1 MAVVCMG
8 AAGVLGSTAP
18 DVGAADK
25 GQVSGDGWAA
35 DFGDISDVSKTVV
48 DSVIDDADGSVERYR
63 FELSSP
69 QSVEVVLRLLNA
81 NADVFLEDADGEVLG
96 SGVELGKSDERFSLT
111 LAAGTYGVKVESAGP
126 VRYRLKLKVTEPVGE
141 PVGKSTS
148 ESPSDPE
155 TGTDPQ
161 ADADPG
167 TGTDFGDVWTAV
179 LDVGV
184 NDDAVG
190 YSRWAQTGSLT
201 PVLFDVD
208 GSSYDVILLAEI
220 AGGLYLGLR
229 RSLDTEFTLDI
240 DGQRFVGSQSLVP
253 AGLALRGT
261 YWWPTDGVLS
271 GSVGSVV
278 DVSLSAGSDT
288 LPERGAAPPGA
299 WFSDV
304 PDTHDGS
311 TSFTLELN
319 FDEADVEV
327 TAGSMADAL
336 TVTGGSLGVVT
347 EVSPAGKTWE
357 LTVTPD
363 TAGDVT
369 VSLSA
374 PTDCVTAHAV
384 CTADGRMLRNTAQAV
399 VRGTADDDT
408 PPVASVADASVA
420 EDVASGQAQ
429 VTVTLSQASGKDI
442 SVGYSARSGGKSV
455 DWHPVPD
462 GVDPAWDHSDFTKP
476 APGSRVAIPAGDTT
490 ATIAVAITDD
500 DIDEI
505 NESFTVELFSPTNAT
520 VDPGASSAEVIIVDD
535 DAAPEVSVTAGAA
548 VTEGAKATFTLT
560 MSRESSLDV
569 TVQVSTSAPDAGHEA
584 TAGDDYTP
592 LVDHAVVIPQYQTTE
607 TFTVSTLDDSIDE
620 QAEAFKVA
628 IEIPLSHPDR
638 YPDYYRATV
647 SATAGSATGTIDD
660 DDPPAGNADLSSL
673 TVDGVSVAGF
683 SAGTSEYQFGVD
695 ASVAQVTVLGVADG
709 AAAVA
714 YSGTD
719 ADRLTDGHQ
728 VGLREGRNVVT
739 VTVTA
744 ADGVTTKVYTVGIN
758 RGSEDPFG
766 WSAGDDFDT
775 LAAAENG
782 TVTGLW
788 SDGTTMWVA
797 DDTDGHETVFAYTL
811 ATKQRDPSKDI
822 DVRLSSGDSHVR
834 DIWSDGTT
842 MWVANQFEAKL
853 FAYTLAGGQRDPAK
867 DIDTDSAAGNDNPLG
882 LWSDGTTIWV
892 SDGHDTKLF
901 AYTLATQQRDPGKD
915 IDTDPD
921 RGPSG
926 LWSDG
931 TTMWVAD
938 QWASKIFAYTLATEQ
953 RDPDRDF
960 DTLSGYG
967 HRRPWSIWS
976 DGTTM
981 WVSGFLNDK
990 LFAYN
995 MPGNADPGNA
1005 DLSALTVDGVSVAGF
1020 SAGTTE
1026 YQFGVDAS
1034 VAQVTVLG
1042 VADGAAA
1049 VAYSGTDADRLTDGH
1064 QVGLSEGR
1072 NVVTVTVTAADNTTK
1087 EYTVGINR
1095 GSEDPFGWSA
1105 GEDFDTLAAAGNKSA
1120 DGLWSDGTTM
1130 WVSDDSWGNETIFAY
1145 TLATK
1150 QRDPSK
1156 DIHVRQTGAFGD
1168 AHVRDIWSDGT
1179 TMWVA
1184 NHFEAKLFAYTL
1196 ADGQRNPAKDLDT
1209 DGAAGNDSPLGLWSD
1224 GTTLWVSDTFSKK
1237 IFAYTLADGQR
1248 DPGKDID
1255 TDGTAS
1261 TGPVG
1266 LWSDGTTMWVADS
1279 FDAKLY
1285 AYTLADGQRD
1295 PDRDFDTLSGHGHT
1309 LPWAIWSDGATMWVS
1324 GFLNDKI
1331 FAYNMPGDAD
1341 PGNAELSALTVD
1353 GVSVA
1358 GFSARDTA
1366 YQFGVGASV
1375 ARVTVLGVADGAAAV
1390 VYSGTDADGLTD
1402 GHQVDLSEGRNNV
1415 RMTVTAADG
1424 RTRKGYT
1431 VSINRGSEAP
1441 YGWSAE
1447 DDFDTLAAADNRT
1460 VTGLWSDGTT
1470 MWVADDADGSERAF
1484 AYTLAT
1490 KQRDPGKDIDLRK
1503 PSRDTHVRSIWSDG
1517 TTMWMGESFDNKLYA
1532 FTLADG
1538 QRDPGKDIDIGN
1550 QYPYGLWSDGTTM
1563 WVSDIHKQKIFAYT
1577 LADGQRDPG
1586 KDFDTL
1592 DPANA
1597 RPAGLWSDGTT
1608 MWVANTWYDE
1618 KIFAYTLATKQRD
1631 PDRDFDTLFWDGQ
1644 DLPRAI
1650 WSDGTTM
1657 WVASNFSDKLF
1668 AYNMPGN
1675 ADLSALSLSAGTLTP
1690 AFGSG
1695 IRSYTVPVANSVSQV
1710 TVTAQEADAGN
1721 ATVVFLDGNDVEIPD
1736 ADDHA
1741 DGQQVDLALGDNTI
1755 KVKVTASDLVTTR
1768 VYTLTVHR
1776 AVPSWEVSV
1785 GSESIAEEG
1794 ETSTTVTVSTGGVTF
1809 TEAKTVT
1816 LVLAGTATE
1825 VDDYTVTAKTL
1836 TLAAG
1841 EVSANATVTAVDDA
1855 VEDSDE
1861 SIEITAMLDGAVIGV
1876 PQTITIE
1883 DNDGANTA
1891 PVFSP
1896 QSVTRQVA
1904 ENAAPGT
1911 PVGSPVTA
1919 TDADLHTLTYTL
1931 GGADAASFTIV
1942 AASGQIQTITG
1953 VVYDHEAASNTFSV
1967 TVTADDDNGGTATAA
1982 VVIDLADED
1991 EPPPAPAALAVT
2003 AAPGSSTSLDV
2014 SWTAPDTTQRPDI
2027 TGYGV
2032 QYRKTGDPN
2041 WTAWTPPTLA
2051 TATSISGLAVRTEYE
2066 VQVNATNDEGTSGW
2080 STSGTGS
2087 TDSQCSQDFDPE
2099 PTPVEVTAV
2108 PIVVA
2113 SNTDEYFV
2121 LYVSHTEGGTVVE
2134 TPVAVIRGE
2143 ASTTTLA
2150 ENVPALPPDR
2160 YRVEK
2165 YLIADPADVDG
2176 DCIDDLTEL
2185 DDLGTMSPVNPAP
2198 AIDLVNGAAAVPDQP
2213 TFETLAYGGQYV
2225 KFVLLGMDTESPTL
2239 FFINSKTHL
2248 RHPIALFLD
2257 AIGHLEP
2264 DLPWAVPGEIVYDPA
2279 LLASDGSTGVYYWWL
2294 NRYDNRYS
2302 TVLLERIH
2310 TLLAAGMPLL
2320 DDDLALHI
2328 PNHRLASYQSELPL
2342 LRQSRIPLMFDEDIH
2357 PGSSFL
2363 PMNPAVGYGQLRV
2376 IEQGER
2382 PNPRDIAIYE
2392 ALPNELPRVAGIITT
2407 VPQTPLSHVNLRA
2420 TQDAVP
2426 NAFIQDAL
2434 DDTTIDGATI
2444 DDLLDSYVRY
2454 EVTESGWSLRAASPT
2469 EVDAHYAALR
2479 PATAQVPQ
2487 RDLSVTAI
2495 TPLSSIGF
2503 EDWDAFGVKA
2513 ANVAVLGTLGFPP
2526 GTVPEGFAVP
2536 FYFYDAFM
2544 THNGFYDDIEEMLAD
2559 EEFQTDFDVQEDML
2573 KDLRK
2578 AIKKGQ
2584 TPAWILEALTAM
2596 HATYPVGQSLRYRSS
2611 TNNED
2616 LPGFSGAGLY
2626 DSKTQDPDET
2636 TEDGIDKSL
2645 KGVYASLWNFRAFA
2659 EREFH
2664 RIDHLATAMGV
2675 LVHPN
2680 YTDELANGVAASF
2693 DPIRGYD
2700 GFYYLNTQ
2708 LGEDLVTNPDAYS
2721 EPEEILLHPSGNQIE
2736 ILATS
2741 NQVEP
2746 GELLLTDAQLRQ
2758 LGGHLEVIH
2767 DHFKA
2772 LYDPAPGEPFA
2783 MEIEFKIT
2791 SSNILAIKQARPWVF
2806 SLTNQTAT
2814 GQPTITGTPQVDETL
2829 SADTSG
2835 ISDANGLTNVQFNY
2849 QWIRSDGSSDTN
2861 IVGATGQTRTLT
2873 QDDLGKTIKVQV
2885 SFTDDQ
2891 GFSET
2896 LTSAATA
2903 AVSANPLET
2912 LWSGEMT
2919 VADYGSSSLGAYN
2932 DDTLFSNVTSSIQ
2945 LQVKWLWYLETER
2958 KLYLAFRAPVS
2969 GTGDWTLHI
2978 DDVALDFPSGNS
2990 NFVFRNV
2997 DVSWTAGQVVNV
3009 RIVR

>member
-1 MAVVCMG
+1 MVVVCLGG
-8 AAGVLGSTAP
+8 AALLGSTAP
-18 DVGAADK
+18 VVVAADK
-25 GQVSGDGWAA
+25 DLVSGDGQVQ
-35 DFGDISDVSKTVV
+35 DFGDISDVPKTVV
-48 DSVIDDADGSVERYR
+48 NRVIDDADGSVERYR

-69 QSVEVVLRLLNA
+69 QSVEVVLRLLTA

-96 SGVELGKSDERFSLT
+96 SGTELGRSDERFSLT
-111 LAAGTYGVKVESAGP
+111 LAAGTYGVRVESSGP
-126 VRYRLKLKVTEPVGE
+126 VRYRMKLKVTEPVGE

-148 ESPSDPE
+148 ESPSDP
-155 TGTDPQ
+155 
-161 ADADPG
+161 G
-167 TGTDFGDVWTAV
+167 TGTDFVEVWTAV
-179 LDVGV
+179 LDVGA
-184 NDDAVG
+184 NDDGAG

-229 RSLDTEFTLDI
+229 RSLDTEFTLEI
-240 DGQRFVGSQSLVP
+240 NGQQFVGSDSLVP

-261 YWWPTDGVLS
+261 YWWPTNGVLS
-271 GSVGSVV
+271 DSVGSVV

-363 TAGDVT
+363 AAGDVT
-369 VSLSA
+369 VSLIA

-399 VRGTADDDT
+399 VRGTA
-408 PPVASVADASVA
+408 
-420 EDVASGQAQ
+420 
-429 VTVTLSQASGKDI
+429 
-442 SVGYSARSGGKSV
+442 
-455 DWHPVPD
+455 
-462 GVDPAWDHSDFTKP
+462 
-476 APGSRVAIPAGDTT
+476 
-490 ATIAVAITDD
+490 
-500 DIDEI
+500 
-505 NESFTVELFSPTNAT
+505 N
-520 VDPGASSAEVIIVDD
+520 
-535 DAAPEVSVTAGAA
+535 
-548 VTEGAKATFTLT
+548 
-560 MSRESSLDV
+560 
-569 TVQVSTSAPDAGHEA
+569 
-584 TAGDDYTP
+584 
-592 LVDHAVVIPQYQTTE
+592 
-607 TFTVSTLDDSIDE
+607 
-620 QAEAFKVA
+620 
-628 IEIPLSHPDR
+628 
-638 YPDYYRATV
+638 
-647 SATAGSATGTIDD
+647 D
-660 DDPPAGNADLSSL
+660 DDPPASDADLSAL

-683 SAGTSEYQFGVD
+683 SAGVTAYQFGVD
-695 ASVAQVTVLGVADG
+695 ASVAQVTVSGVADG

-744 ADGVTTKVYTVGIN
+744 ADGNTTKVYTV
-758 RGSEDPFG
+758 S
-766 WSAGDDFDT
+766 
-775 LAAAENG
+775 
-782 TVTGLW
+782 
-788 SDGTTMWVA
+788 
-797 DDTDGHETVFAYTL
+797 
-811 ATKQRDPSKDI
+811 
-822 DVRLSSGDSHVR
+822 
-834 DIWSDGTT
+834 
-842 MWVANQFEAKL
+842 
-853 FAYTLAGGQRDPAK
+853 
-867 DIDTDSAAGNDNPLG
+867 
-882 LWSDGTTIWV
+882 
-892 SDGHDTKLF
+892 
-901 AYTLATQQRDPGKD
+901 
-915 IDTDPD
+915 
-921 RGPSG
+921 
-926 LWSDG
+926 
-931 TTMWVAD
+931 
-938 QWASKIFAYTLATEQ
+938 
-953 RDPDRDF
+953 
-960 DTLSGYG
+960 
-967 HRRPWSIWS
+967 
-976 DGTTM
+976 
-981 WVSGFLNDK
+981 
-990 LFAYN
+990 
-995 MPGNADPGNA
+995 
-1005 DLSALTVDGVSVAGF
+1005 
-1020 SAGTTE
+1020 
-1026 YQFGVDAS
+1026 
-1034 VAQVTVLG
+1034 
-1042 VADGAAA
+1042 
-1049 VAYSGTDADRLTDGH
+1049 
-1064 QVGLSEGR
+1064 
-1072 NVVTVTVTAADNTTK
+1072 
-1087 EYTVGINR
+1087 INR

-1196 ADGQRNPAKDLDT
+1196 ADGQRDPAKDLDT

-1255 TDGTAS
+1255 TDGTAN

-1285 AYTLADGQRD
+1285 AFTLADGQRD

-1331 FAYNMPGDAD
+1331 FAYNMPGNAD

-1358 GFSARDTA
+1358 GFSASDTA

-1390 VYSGTDADGLTD
+1390 VYSGTDADRLTD

-1447 DDFDTLAAADNRT
+1447 DDFDTLAAADNRA

-1470 MWVADDADGSERAF
+1470 MWVADDADGRERAF

-1563 WVSDIHKQKIFAYT
+1563 WVSDIHNQKIFAFT

-1631 PDRDFDTLFWDGQ
+1631 PDRDFDTLFWRGQ
-1644 DLPRAI
+1644 DQPRAI

-1690 AFGSG
+1690 AFVSG

-1776 AVPSWEVSV
+1776 AVSSWAVSV
-1785 GSESIAEEG
+1785 GSASIAEEG
-1794 ETSTTVTVSTGGVTF
+1794 ETSTAVTVSTGGVTF

-1825 VDDYTVTAKTL
+1825 VADYTVTAKTL
-1836 TLAAG
+1836 TLAPG
-1841 EVSANATVTAVDDA
+1841 QDTANATVTAVDDTA
-1855 VEDSDE
+1855 IDADE

-1876 PQTITIE
+1876 PQTISIE

-1967 TVTADDDNGGTATAA
+1967 TVTADDDNGGTAAAA

-2041 WTAWTPPTLA
+2041 WTAWTPPALA
-2051 TATSISGLAVRTEYE
+2051 TATTISGLAVRTEYE

-2099 PTPVEVTAV
+2099 PTPVAVTAV

-2121 LYVSHTEGGTVVE
+2121 LYVNHTESGTLVE

-2165 YLIADPADVDG
+2165 YLIADPADIDG

-2213 TFETLAYGGQYV
+2213 TFEALAYGGQYV
-2225 KFVLLGMDTESPTL
+2225 KFVLLGLDTESPTL

-2248 RHPIALFLD
+2248 RHPIVLFLD
-2257 AIGHLEP
+2257 AIGHLEA

-2279 LLASDGSTGVYYWWL
+2279 LLAPDGSTGVYYWWL

-2302 TVLLERIH
+2302 TDLLERIH

-2320 DDDLALHI
+2320 DDNLALHI
-2328 PNHRLASYQSELPL
+2328 PNYRLASYQSELPL

-2363 PMNPAVGYGQLRV
+2363 SMNPAVGYGQLRV

-2420 TQDAVP
+2420 VQDAVP

-2434 DDTTIDGATI
+2434 NNDTI

-2469 EVDAHYAALR
+2469 EIDAHYAALR
-2479 PATAQVPQ
+2479 PATTQVPQ

-2584 TPAWILEALTAM
+2584 TPAWILDALTAM

-2664 RIDHLATAMGV
+2664 RIDHLAAAMGV

-2680 YTDELANGVAASF
+2680 YTDELANGVAVSF

-2746 GELLLTDAQLRQ
+2746 GELLLTNAQLRQ

-2861 IVGATGQTRTLT
+2861 IVGATGQTHTLT

-2885 SFTDDQ
+2885 SFTDDH

-2912 LWSGEMT
+2912 LWSAEMT

-2945 LQVKWLWYLETER
+2945 LQVKWLWYLESER

-2978 DDVALDFPSGNS
+2978 DEQALDFPSGNS

-2997 DVSWTAGQVVNV
+2997 DLSWTAGQVVNV

>member
-1 MAVVCMG
+1 MRATVAV
-8 AAGVLGSTAP
+8 L
-18 DVGAADK
+18 VGAAAVLGPLASAMGASPELQLRD
-25 GQVSGDGWAA
+25 VPEAVELGDLA
-35 DFGDISDVSKTVV
+35 DEAKTVV
-48 DSVIDDADGSVERYR
+48 NSSIDDAAGGVVRYG

-69 QSVEVVLRLLNA
+69 QSVEVVLRLLSA
-81 NADVFLEDADGEVLG
+81 NLDVFLEDAWGEVLG
-96 SGVELGKSDERFSLT
+96 SGTELGRSDERFSLT
-111 LAAGTYGVKVESAGP
+111 LAAGSYVVRLESVGP
-126 VRYRLKLKVTEPVGE
+126 VGYRLKLKVTEPVGE
-141 PVGKSTS
+141 PVGTRTNPGLKT
-148 ESPSDPE
+148 
-155 TGTDPQ
+155 
-161 ADADPG
+161 DPG
-167 TGTDFGDVWTAV
+167 TESDPGVPADLVEAWTSV
-179 LDVGV
+179 LDVGAS
-184 NDDAVG
+184 DDGAG
-190 YSRWAQTGSLT
+190 YSRWAQFGSLT
-201 PVLFDVD
+201 PVQFEVD
-208 GSSYDVILLAEI
+208 GSSYDVILLAEV

-229 RSLDTEFTLDI
+229 RSLDTEFTLEI
-240 DGQRFVGSQSLVP
+240 DGQQFIGSDSLVP

-261 YWWPTDGVLS
+261 YWWPTNGVLS
-271 GSVGSVV
+271 ASLGGTA
-278 DVSLSAGSDT
+278 DVSLSVGSDT

-311 TSFTLELN
+311 TSFALELN

-363 TAGDVT
+363 AAGDVT
-369 VSLSA
+369 VSLNA

-399 VRGTADDDT
+399 VRGTADDD
-408 PPVASVADASVA
+408 
-420 EDVASGQAQ
+420 
-429 VTVTLSQASGKDI
+429 
-442 SVGYSARSGGKSV
+442 
-455 DWHPVPD
+455 
-462 GVDPAWDHSDFTKP
+462 
-476 APGSRVAIPAGDTT
+476 
-490 ATIAVAITDD
+490 
-500 DIDEI
+500 
-505 NESFTVELFSPTNAT
+505 
-520 VDPGASSAEVIIVDD
+520 
-535 DAAPEVSVTAGAA
+535 
-548 VTEGAKATFTLT
+548 
-560 MSRESSLDV
+560 
-569 TVQVSTSAPDAGHEA
+569 
-584 TAGDDYTP
+584 
-592 LVDHAVVIPQYQTTE
+592 
-607 TFTVSTLDDSIDE
+607 
-620 QAEAFKVA
+620 
-628 IEIPLSHPDR
+628 
-638 YPDYYRATV
+638 
-647 SATAGSATGTIDD
+647 
-660 DDPPAGNADLSSL
+660 DPPASS
-673 TVDGVSVAGF
+673 
-683 SAGTSEYQFGVD
+683 
-695 ASVAQVTVLGVADG
+695 
-709 AAAVA
+709 
-714 YSGTD
+714 
-719 ADRLTDGHQ
+719 
-728 VGLREGRNVVT
+728 
-739 VTVTA
+739 
-744 ADGVTTKVYTVGIN
+744 
-758 RGSEDPFG
+758 
-766 WSAGDDFDT
+766 
-775 LAAAENG
+775 
-782 TVTGLW
+782 
-788 SDGTTMWVA
+788 
-797 DDTDGHETVFAYTL
+797 
-811 ATKQRDPSKDI
+811 
-822 DVRLSSGDSHVR
+822 
-834 DIWSDGTT
+834 
-842 MWVANQFEAKL
+842 
-853 FAYTLAGGQRDPAK
+853 
-867 DIDTDSAAGNDNPLG
+867 
-882 LWSDGTTIWV
+882 
-892 SDGHDTKLF
+892 
-901 AYTLATQQRDPGKD
+901 
-915 IDTDPD
+915 
-921 RGPSG
+921 
-926 LWSDG
+926 
-931 TTMWVAD
+931 
-938 QWASKIFAYTLATEQ
+938 
-953 RDPDRDF
+953 
-960 DTLSGYG
+960 
-967 HRRPWSIWS
+967 
-976 DGTTM
+976 
-981 WVSGFLNDK
+981 
-990 LFAYN
+990 
-995 MPGNADPGNA
+995 A

-1020 SAGTTE
+1020 SASTTE

-1034 VAQVTVLG
+1034 VAQVTVSG
-1042 VADGAAA
+1042 VADGAAT

-1064 QVGLSEGR
+1064 QLGLSEGR
-1072 NVVTVTVTAADNTTK
+1072 NVATVTVTAADGNTTK
-1087 EYTVGINR
+1087 EYTVSINR

-1105 GEDFDTLAAAGNKSA
+1105 GDDFDTLAAAGNKSA

-1130 WVSDDSWGNETIFAY
+1130 WVSDDSYGNEKIFAY

-1156 DIHVRQTGAFGD
+1156 DIRVRQTGAFGD

-1196 ADGQRNPAKDLDT
+1196 AGGQRDPARDLNT
-1209 DGAAGNDSPLGLWSD
+1209 DGAAGNESPMGLWSD
-1224 GTTLWVSDTFSKK
+1224 GTTMWVSDLSSKK
-1237 IFAYTLADGQR
+1237 IFAYTLATGQR

-1255 TDGTAS
+1255 TDGTAN

-1285 AYTLADGQRD
+1285 AFTLADGQRD

-1331 FAYNMPGDAD
+1331 FAYNMPGNAD
-1341 PGNAELSALTVD
+1341 PGNADLSALTVD

-1358 GFSARDTA
+1358 GFSASDTA

-1375 ARVTVLGVADGAAAV
+1375 ARVTVLGVADGDAAV
-1390 VYSGTDADGLTD
+1390 VYSGTDADSVTD

-1447 DDFDTLAAADNRT
+1447 DDFDTLAAADNRS

-1470 MWVADDADGSERAF
+1470 MWVADDADGSERAY

-1538 QRDPGKDIDIGN
+1538 QRDPGKDIDIGD

-1563 WVSDIHKQKIFAYT
+1563 WVSDVHKQKIFAYT

-1608 MWVANTWYDE
+1608 MWVANSWYDE
-1618 KIFAYTLATKQRD
+1618 KIFAYTLADGQRD
-1631 PDRDFDTLFWDGQ
+1631 PDRDFDTLFWHVQ

-1650 WSDGTTM
+1650 WSDGATM
-1657 WVASNFSDKLF
+1657 WVGTTYSDKLF

-1690 AFGSG
+1690 AFGTATT
-1695 IRSYTVPVANSVSQV
+1695 SYTVSVGDSVSQV
-1710 TVTAQEADAGN
+1710 TVTAQAADAGN
-1721 ATVVFLDGNDVEIPD
+1721 ATVVFLDGNDVELPD

-1755 KVKVTASDLVTTR
+1755 KVQVTASDLVTTR

-1776 AVPSWEVSV
+1776 VADDAAIWAVSV

-1794 ETSTTVTVSTGGVTF
+1794 ETSTAVTVSTGGVTF

-1825 VDDYTVTAKTL
+1825 VADYTVTAKTL

-1841 EVSANATVTAVDDA
+1841 ETSAHATVTAVDDTVRDA
-1855 VEDSDE
+1855 DE

-1876 PQTITIE
+1876 PQTITI
-1883 DNDGANTA
+1883 
-1891 PVFSP
+1891 
-1896 QSVTRQVA
+1896 
-1904 ENAAPGT
+1904 
-1911 PVGSPVTA
+1911 
-1919 TDADLHTLTYTL
+1919 AD
-1931 GGADAASFTIV
+1931 
-1942 AASGQIQTITG
+1942 
-1953 VVYDHEAASNTFSV
+1953 
-1967 TVTADDDNGGTATAA
+1967 
-1982 VVIDLADED
+1982 
-1991 EPPPAPAALAVT
+1991 
-2003 AAPGSSTSLDV
+2003 
-2014 SWTAPDTTQRPDI
+2014 
-2027 TGYGV
+2027 
-2032 QYRKTGDPN
+2032 
-2041 WTAWTPPTLA
+2041 
-2051 TATSISGLAVRTEYE
+2051 
-2066 VQVNATNDEGTSGW
+2066 NDEGTSG
-2080 STSGTGS
+2080 S
-2087 TDSQCSQDFDPE
+2087 CSPVFDPT
-2099 PTPVEVTAV
+2099 PTAVAVTAV
-2108 PIVVA
+2108 PIEVA
-2113 SNTDEYFV
+2113 SNIGEYFV
-2121 LYVSHTEGGTVVE
+2121 LYVNHQEDGVVSE

-2143 ASTTTLA
+2143 ASTTMLA
-2150 ENVPALPPDR
+2150 ENVAALPPER

-2165 YLIADPADVDG
+2165 YLITDPADVDG
-2176 DCIDDLTEL
+2176 DCVDDLTEL
-2185 DDLGTMSPVNPAP
+2185 DSLGTMSPVNPAP
-2198 AIDLVNGAAAVPDQP
+2198 AIGLTDGAAAVPDQP

-2225 KFVLLGMDTESPTL
+2225 KFVLLGMDTDSPTL

-2257 AIGHLEP
+2257 AIGHLEA

-2279 LLASDGSTGVYYWWL
+2279 LEAPDGSTGVYYWWL

-2302 TVLLERIH
+2302 TDLLERIH

-2320 DDDLALHI
+2320 DDNLALHI
-2328 PNHRLASYQSELPL
+2328 PNYRLASYQSELPL

-2363 PMNPAVGYGQLRV
+2363 PMNPAVGYGRLRV
-2376 IEQGER
+2376 MEQGDR
-2382 PNPRDIAIYE
+2382 PHPRDIAIYE

-2420 TQDAVP
+2420 VQDGVP
-2426 NAFIQDAL
+2426 NAFISDAL
-2434 DDTTIDGATI
+2434 NDATIDG
-2444 DDLLDSYVRY
+2444 LLDSYVRY
-2454 EVTESGWSLRAASPT
+2454 EVTESGWSLRAATPA

-2495 TPLSSIGF
+2495 TPLSAVGF

-2536 FYFYDAFM
+2536 FYFYDEFM
-2544 THNGFYDDIEEMLAD
+2544 KHNGFYDDIEEMLAD
-2559 EEFQTDFDVQEDML
+2559 ESFQTDFDVQEDML

-2584 TPAWILEALTAM
+2584 TPTWILDALTAM

-2636 TEDGIDKSL
+2636 VEDGIDKSI
-2645 KGVYASLWNFRAFA
+2645 KGVYASLWNFRAFT

-2680 YTDELANGVAASF
+2680 YTDELANGVAVSF
-2693 DPIRGYD
+2693 DPVSGFDGY
-2700 GFYYLNTQ
+2700 YYVNTQ

-2721 EPEEILLHPSGNQIE
+2721 EPEEILLHPSGNDIA

-2746 GELLLTDAQLRQ
+2746 GELLLDDAQLRQ
-2758 LGGHLEVIH
+2758 LGEHLEVIH
-2767 DHFKA
+2767 DHFKT

-2791 SSNILAIKQARPWVF
+2791 SDDILAIKQARPWVF
-2806 SLTNQTAT
+2806 SPSNQTAT
-2814 GQPTITGTPQVDETL
+2814 GLPTITGTAQEGETL

-2835 ISDANGLTNVQFNY
+2835 ISDANGLTNVQFSY
-2849 QWIRSDGSSDTN
+2849 QWIRSDGSSDTD
-2861 IVGATGQTRTLT
+2861 IVGATGQTHTLT
-2873 QDDLGKTIKVQV
+2873 HDDVGKAIKVQV
-2885 SFTDDQ
+2885 SFTDDH

-2896 LTSAATA
+2896 LTSDATA
-2903 AVSANPLET
+2903 AVAHAVET

-2945 LQVKWLWYLETER
+2945 LQVKWLWYLESER
-2958 KLYLAFRAPVS
+2958 KLCLAFRAPAS
-2969 GTGDWTLHI
+2969 GTGDWKLRI
-2978 DDVALDFPSGNS
+2978 DDAELDFPSGNS

-2997 DVSWTAGQVVNV
+2997 DLSWTADQVVNV
-3009 RIVR
+3009 SIVRPEPS